1 MNAISP
7 TYFNT
12 MGIPLLRG
20 RVFGERDTQT
30 SLPVA
35 VVNQTF
41 ERLYAPHGNAIG
53 MQLITAGVDQTSR
66 ATRTV
71 IGVVRDTRD
80 SLTEVTRPAYF
91 VPVSQTPI
99 DFFAVM
105 LRSDLNRGALTAE
118 LADAIKHTDPQMAAP
133 SLQSYGDLFAG
144 ATAHTRSS
152 GSLLGALAIIAMLLA
167 LSGIFGVVSYG
178 VTQRYREFGV
188 RMALGAT
195 ARNIVFDVV
204 GRSLAVAALGIA
216 IGLVIAAIGGRAIAS
231 QLYQLSPFDPMT
243 FALVIALLLNS
254 VLAAAVLPAIRA
266 TRVDAAVAL
275 RCE

>member
-1 MNAISP
+1 
-7 TYFNT
+7 
-12 MGIPLLRG
+12 
-20 RVFGERDTQT
+20 
-30 SLPVA
+30 
-35 VVNQTF
+35 
-41 ERLYAPHGNAIG
+41 
-53 MQLITAGVDQTSR
+53 
-66 ATRTV
+66 
-71 IGVVRDTRD
+71 
-80 SLTEVTRPAYF
+80 
-91 VPVSQTPI
+91 
-99 DFFAVM
+99 
-105 LRSDLNRGALTAE
+105 
-118 LADAIKHTDPQMAAP
+118 MAAP
-133 SLQSYGDLFAG
+133 SLQSYDDLFSG

-195 ARNIVFDVV
+195 ARNIVFDVL

-216 IGLVIAAIGGRAIAS
+216 IGLVIAAVGGRAIAS

-243 FALVIALLLNS
+243 FVLVIVLLLIS